1 MITYSVLIKH
11 LRFPGGERGEVF
23 VTPHSDAVPCDRVG
37 AVQTWAGSG
46 AEHRLFGSALV
57 F

>member
-1 MITYSVLIKH
+1 MITYSLLIKH